1 MILRLIIS
9 LSIIAAL
16 PGCSTKVT
24 SRLEVRDGIEMLY
37 GRISPEQLYFDFPEW
52 QEIEKTYMPDP
63 ALIAKLAAV
72 DQPVDVTV
80 FLGTWCADSELQVPL
95 FFSVL
100 QNLEDKWNYELELWA
115 VDRYKKLDNDLPEK
129 YDIERVPTFIFER
142 DGVELGRIVESPVQS
157 LEEDLLNIMSN
168 NISPEQD

>member
-9 LSIIAAL
+9 LSIIVAVS
-16 PGCSTKVT
+16 GCSSKIT

-52 QEIEKTYMPDP
+52 QEIEKAYTPDP
-63 ALIAKLAAV
+63 ALISKLTAV
-72 DQPVDVTV
+72 VQPVDVTV

-100 QNLEDKWNYELELWA
+100 QKLEDKWDYKLELWA

-142 DGVELGRIVESPVQS
+142 DGMEIGRIVESPVLS
-157 LEEDLLNIMSN
+157 LEEDLLNIMLN
-168 NISPEQD
+168 KISPEQD